1 MTKAFTTAARTA
13 ADEEQDAPLEFTLD
27 DETYYIFPPK
37 DGQLAL
43 VMAGMSEYA
52 DDGEG
57 VSTFINTFFALLDED
72 TKHAL
77 RRRLMDRQDE
87 FGVEKMM
94 EILMWAVEEGA
105 GRPTKSS
112 PASTASR
119 ATNGQRSTGGARRAG
134 STRSTSRS
142 PVSAT

>member
-1 MTKAFTTAARTA
+1 
-13 ADEEQDAPLEFTLD
+13 
-27 DETYYIFPPK
+27 
-37 DGQLAL
+37 
-43 VMAGMSEYA
+43 MSDYA

-57 VSTFINTFFALLDED
+57 VATFINTFFTLLDD
-72 TKHAL
+72 DSRHAL

-94 EILMWAVEEGA
+94 EILMWAVEETA
-105 GRPTKSS
+105 ARPTKSS

>member
-1 MTKAFTTAARTA
+1 MTKAFTSAARQ
-13 ADEEQDAPLEFTLD
+13 EEPDAPLPFTLD
-27 DETYYIFPPK
+27 DENYVIFPPK

-43 VMAGMSEYA
+43 IMAGMSDTA

-72 TKHAL
+72 SGHAL
-77 RRRLMDRQDE
+77 KRRLMDREDS

-94 EILMWAVEEGA
+94 EILMWTVEEA
-105 GRPTKSS
+105 AARPTKSS
-112 PASTASR
+112 SASTASR
-119 ATNGQRSTGGARRAG
+119 TTSGQRSTGGARRTG
-134 STRSTSRS
+134 STRSGSRS